1 MTQWLEE
8 TVEGT
13 FDPTRTPTRS
23 NNAATDDRGERGTG
37 SFLRPGEVFGPWRL
51 VEHIADG
58 GFGSVWRA
66 AAVTPVRTE
75 WRTVGVGENAAVK
88 FFAATTEDHR
98 RRIVREVTLA
108 RRLGGHWTPEYYG
121 SDLDAIPQWAAFEL
135 VTDATLRDLVRSTGP
150 LTGESLEVFAE
161 DLWDALAFFR
171 RHGVAHR
178 DLTPANVHVHGRSAK
193 PRVVDWGNARHAG
206 DGPHSA
212 AVPRT
217 PGYAA
222 PEQVEGRPAGP
233 AADLWSW
240 AAVVCFAATG
250 HPPLPVD
257 GYHHTIVT
265 CDLPLDLDGVPARLL
280 PALDAALRWDP
291 ADRDPDVIAGHL
303 PGRQAAVQLEAA
315 RARQADLDEALDDL
329 HRRMRL
335 RDERIE
341 ELVGLTDRYETE
353 RRELAEVSG
362 RLVAA
367 EAERDDAAR
376 EATGLRARV
385 AELENELDRVRA
397 TVPTVADATAALRQA
412 RIDAFRDRFTLER
425 LRWRN
430 ARLERRVRS
439 LGERRHRVADRR
451 ARPGGRGR

>member
-8 TVEGT
+8 TVEGA

-23 NNAATDDRGERGTG
+23 NNAATDDRDPAGTG
-37 SFLRPGEVFGPWRL
+37 SFLRPGEVFGPWTL

-178 DLTPANVHVHGRSAK
+178 DLTPANVHVHARSAK
-193 PRVVDWGNARHAG
+193 PRVVDWGNARDAG
-206 DGPHSA
+206 DGTHSA

-217 PGYAA
+217 AGYAA

-341 ELVGLTDRYETE
+341 ELVGPDRP
-353 RRELAEVSG
+353 L
-362 RLVAA
+362 
-367 EAERDDAAR
+367 RDRAAR
-376 EATGLRARV
+376 AGRG
-385 AELENELDRVRA
+385 
-397 TVPTVADATAALRQA
+397 
-412 RIDAFRDRFTLER
+412 
-425 LRWRN
+425 
-430 ARLERRVRS
+430 VRS
-439 LGERRHRVADRR
+439 AGRRRGRAGRRRPGGHRAAGPGRRAGER
-451 ARPGGRGR
+451 ARPGAGHRAHGRRRHRRAAAGPRRRVPGPVHAGAAAVAELAVGAPGAVTG